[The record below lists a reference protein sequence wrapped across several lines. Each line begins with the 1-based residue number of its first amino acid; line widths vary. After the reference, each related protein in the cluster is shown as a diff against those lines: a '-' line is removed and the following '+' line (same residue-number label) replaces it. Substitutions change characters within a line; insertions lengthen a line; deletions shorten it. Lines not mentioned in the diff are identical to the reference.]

1 MYRYVVA
8 YDIPNNKRRNKVGK
22 ILEGYGKRVN
32 YSVFEI
38 QVKSKSQKSS
48 LEDDLLSLLK
58 PKEDSL
64 RIYHICQNCAE
75 KSWSL
80 GDEPA
85 PFDEDGI
92 YFFC

>member
-8 YDIPNNKRRNKVGK
+8 YDISDDKRRRRVGEA
-22 ILEGYGKRVN
+22 LEAYGVRVN

-38 QVKSKSQKSS
+38 EIKSQSQKRI
-48 LEDDLLSLLK
+48 LEEKILKIIEPRDDSF
-58 PKEDSL
+58 

-80 GDEPA
+80 GDEKA
-85 PFDEDGI
+85 PFQRDSVL
-92 YFFC
+92 YF